1 MGKLRLREKKNVDL
15 RKQLRAVLD
24 RSLHSLIQH
33 VCILQASVTIHS
45 MHSVVLG
52 ALGRYMVIENSVLF
66 GQGKHYKAMPS
77 TQSQCNIKTSTGMPY
92 MYRHYKWLRWK
103 FYELFPLEI
112 VLWLKYKMF
121 LFHFIVLCIIQNMA
135 SNIISI
141 LGGKTKKI
149 WRK

>member
-1 MGKLRLREKKNVDL
+1 MHILNFDSFYIISFQKCTHLHTCTLTCTHGQHIHKTNLDNTYQHPPARYKNFCVQSGIEGDFKFYTQKK
-15 RKQLRAVLD
+15 VLLSIC

-92 MYRHYKWLRWK
+92 MYRHYK
-103 FYELFPLEI
+103 
-112 VLWLKYKMF
+112 
-121 LFHFIVLCIIQNMA
+121 
-135 SNIISI
+135 
-141 LGGKTKKI
+141 
-149 WRK
+149 